1 MTEAVHSLQLK
12 IDAAAA
18 EAGAKRFTAAIASV
32 RRAVSELEKDSAGAF
47 TALRSIRPEF
57 NVAPLTKATSAARDL
72 TSAMDQAGTSSTKI
86 GTQTQRAALAASMAL
101 RQATTSAQKLA
112 FRLEDLG
119 DSAGVDRLD
128 AAIDRLH
135 AQLAR
140 APDVAAVRVARS
152 AYEDLRV
159 ELTQT
164 ATAAEYAKGAL
175 AQTERET
182 REAARAAEQHAE
194 SLDRLRAAHD
204 PLFAASQRYSQALSE
219 IDRLTAANILNE
231 GQANAARDRAAQT
244 YLALDAAADRYA
256 ATGNRA
262 QATTTNLMY
271 NFQDLGVMLAAGQSP
286 LLLAAQQGTQI
297 GAALEASGAKG
308 KQVLGLLKEAALSV
322 VSPVNLI
329 TIGAI
334 AAGAALFYAF
344 QKAIPQT
351 KSLAE
356 ALRDLESALSAAKGT
371 AGEAASLD
379 QLAEKYGKA
388 TREVQNLANA
398 RRDLARMDAA
408 DALREAQLSFQ
419 NDFGFSR
426 WWDTLRGYANNSI
439 GQVNKLRDDLDL
451 TKESATQ
458 LNTLLREAM
467 TAPNAEVAADKYAAM
482 RDLITQSAGGLDK
495 MTDEQA
501 AFVRG
506 LNDMEDKARQ
516 FVALDM
522 ARPVT
527 DAKAQTDSWIGSMSG
542 VAAQAERVLNTLQA
556 LSGLK
561 INISA
566 PTITTP
572 SLPKATTVSAPAKPT
587 VTEAKATGD
596 LFDKLTNVEFVSYQ
610 PDATKPAA
618 SMTTGELQAVITA
631 SVTRSNALKVEGTT
645 AKDLNAT
652 MQERL
657 SALTAERVALMA
669 VASGMYKSEEAA
681 RLYADAMADGKG
693 AIDATTLSLIAQVDA
708 ANTLNEALT
717 RAARDPVKE
726 WLDAV
731 PTWAEAGKTIQAGI
745 ADSLSSSIAAAIK
758 TGNMDWNALGDA
770 ILGNFADVIAQKATA
785 ELMRV
790 FGADDGGLLS
800 GLFGDLG
807 FKSMGD
813 PNLSAM
819 TSQAGPAGQTI
830 AAVLMQQAPSIGAAI
845 ASGMA
850 GVGPQIAASAQSG
863 LVAGS
868 NSVRTAAQTGLAMGA
883 NSVRVAATT
892 AGPVLGQG
900 VVQGAQAGA
909 PILAQGVAAGA
920 QSGGILSGVGGFGG
934 LMGMILPGLFSEGGY
949 STSPVASAMVPGA
962 AFHHAPRFSE
972 GGVTSGGIPAVLHPN
987 EAVIPLSR
995 GRKIPVEMGDSAGGG
1010 DKIVTQHMTFNIQTP
1025 DADGMRRSQK
1035 RIAADM
1041 AAAGQRAMRTEH

>member
-18 EAGAKRFTAAIASV
+18 EAGAKRFSAAIASV
-32 RRAVSELEKDSAGAF
+32 RRAVSDLEKDSEGAF
-47 TALRSIRPEF
+47 TALRAIRPEF

-72 TSAMDQAGTSSTKI
+72 TSAMEQAGTSSAKI

-231 GQANAARDRAAQT
+231 GQANAARERAAQT

-262 QATTTNLMY
+262 QTTTTNLMY

-482 RDLITQSAGGLDK
+482 RDLIIQSAGGLDK

-522 ARPVT
+522 AKPVT

-572 SLPKATTVSAPAKPT
+572 SLPKATPVSAPAKPSI
-587 VTEAKATGD
+587 TEAKATTGD

-631 SVTRSNALKVEGTT
+631 SVTRTNALKVEGAT

-669 VASGMYKSEEAA
+669 VASGLYKSDEAA

-745 ADSLSSSIAAAIK
+745 ADSLSSSIASAIK

-807 FKSMGD
+807 LKSMGD
-813 PNLSAM
+813 PDLSAM

-850 GVGPQIAASAQSG
+850 GVGPQIATSAQSG

-883 NSVRVAATT
+883 NSVRMAATT

-920 QSGGILSGVGGFGG
+920 QSGGILSGVGGLGG
-934 LMGMILPGLFSEGGY
+934 LVGMILPGLFSEGGY
-949 STSPVASAMVPGA
+949 STSPVASAMVPAA
-962 AFHHAPRFSE
+962 AFRHAPHFSQ
-972 GGVTSGGIPAVLHPN
+972 GTANTSGIPAVLHPN
-987 EAVIPLSR
+987 EAVIPLSK
-995 GRKIPVEMGDSAGGG
+995 GRKIGVELNGDAAGGNTT
-1010 DKIVTQHMTFNIQTP
+1010 VQTINFTVNSP
-1025 DADGMRRSQK
+1025 DADGFRCSRAQ
-1035 RIAADM
+1035 IEADL
-1041 AAAGQRAMRTEH
+1041 ARAGQRSLGKNG